1 MTLKI
6 YTKVGDQGKNKQV
19 SGKMVPKYDL
29 QIETLGNL
37 DELQSYLGVT
47 IANLSDNCQVLKDE
61 LQKRQKEL
69 YQFQADIVVRRH
81 QEITPDKVKELE
93 SRIDKITQQYPR
105 IPAFILPGGSITA
118 ANLQYSRT
126 LARRAERSLVELND
140 KKQPISPFNLEY
152 INRLSDYLFTLARYA
167 NVLDG
172 YQEVK
177 SK

>member
-6 YTKVGDQGKNKQV
+6 YT
-19 SGKMVPKYDL
+19 
-29 QIETLGNL
+29 
-37 DELQSYLGVT
+37 
-47 IANLSDNCQVLKDE
+47 
-61 LQKRQKEL
+61 
-69 YQFQADIVVRRH
+69 IVVRRH

>member
-6 YTKVGDQGKNKQV
+6 YTKVGDQGKTKQV

-69 YQFQADIVVRRH
+69 YQFQA
-81 QEITPDKVKELE
+81 
-93 SRIDKITQQYPR
+93 
-105 IPAFILPGGSITA
+105 ILSSDGIKKL
-118 ANLQYSRT
+118 LQIR
-126 LARRAERSLVELND
+126 
-140 KKQPISPFNLEY
+140 
-152 INRLSDYLFTLARYA
+152 
-167 NVLDG
+167 
-172 YQEVK
+172 
-177 SK
+177 

>member
-6 YTKVGDQGKNKQV
+6 YTKVGDQGKTKQV

-37 DELQSYLGVT
+37 DELQSYLGVV
-47 IANLSDNCQVLKDE
+47 IANL
-61 LQKRQKEL
+61 R
-69 YQFQADIVVRRH
+69 
-81 QEITPDKVKELE
+81 
-93 SRIDKITQQYPR
+93 QYPR
-105 IPAFILPGGSITA
+105 IPAFILPGGSTTA

-140 KKQPISPFNLEY
+140 KKQPILPFNLEY